1 MRRPLLLL
9 GLGAAALLAASW
21 TRAADSVPTSA
32 GRVRGFVRLDGT
44 GPKLAPRPITK
55 DQAVCGHDAHEPVAL
70 LTDEKGGVRNA
81 VVLLRPENGAA
92 PAPSVGAP
100 ALIRQNGCEY
110 SPHVQI
116 VPVGTK
122 LKIVNEDDLMHNIH
136 GYDERGETLF
146 NLAQPLRGLSNNF
159 TLKSPGVLRMVCDS
173 GHPWM
178 RAFVV
183 AADTPWFA
191 VTGEDGS
198 FTLEGVPPG
207 KYRLELWHEY
217 LGRSQQTVT
226 VQASGEARVA
236 FALRAPAEQLAK

>member
-1 MRRPLLLL
+1 MKWPAVVSSIVAVCLI
-9 GLGAAALLAASW
+9 ALA
-21 TRAADSVPTSA
+21 RAHAGDGVAPA
-32 GRVRGFVRLDGT
+32 GRVRGLVKLDGAA
-44 GPKLAPRPITK
+44 PRLAPRAITK
-55 DQAVCGHDAHEPVAL
+55 DHSVCGHDAHEPVAL
-70 LTDEKGGVRNA
+70 LTDAAGGVRNA
-81 VVLLRPENGAA
+81 VVLLRPANGAA
-92 PAPSVGAP
+92 PAPAPGAT
-100 ALIRQNGCEY
+100 ALIQQNGCEY
-110 SPHVQI
+110 EPHVQV
-116 VPVGTK
+116 VPVGTR

-146 NLAQPLRGLSNNF
+146 NLAQPLKGLSNNF

-207 KYRLELWHEY
+207 NYRLELWHEY
-217 LGRSQQTVT
+217 LGRSQQAVTVT
-226 VQASGEARVA
+226 SSGEARVA
-236 FALRAPAEQLAK
+236 FAIRAPAEQLAK

>member
-1 MRRPLLLL
+1 MRRPVVLL
-9 GLGAAALLAASW
+9 GLVAAALLATSW
-21 TRAADSVPTSA
+21 TRAADSIPAGA
-32 GRVRGFVRLDGT
+32 GRVRGVVKLDGV

-55 DQAVCGHDAHEPVAL
+55 DQSVCGHDAHEPVAL
-70 LTDEKGGVRNA
+70 LTDAKGGVRNA
-81 VVLLRPENGAA
+81 AVLLRPENGTP
-92 PAPSVGAP
+92 PAPPVGAP
-100 ALIRQNGCEY
+100 ALIQQNGCEY
-110 SPHVQI
+110 SPHVQV

-146 NLAQPLRGLSNNF
+146 NLAQPLKGLTNSY

-191 VTGEDGS
+191 VTAEDGS

-207 KYRLELWHEY
+207 KYRLEIWHEY

-236 FALRAPAEQLAK
+236 FALRAPPEQLAK

>member
-1 MRRPLLLL
+1 MRRTLVLL
-9 GLGAAALLAASW
+9 GLGTAVLFATAG
-21 TRAADSVPTSA
+21 ADSIPAGA
-32 GRVRGFVRLDGT
+32 GRVRGVVKLDGVC
-44 GPKLAPRPITK
+44 PKLASRPITK
-55 DQAVCGHDAHEPVAL
+55 DQSVCGHDAHEPVAL
-70 LTDEKGGVRNA
+70 LADAKGGVRNA
-81 VVLLRPENGAA
+81 AVLLRPENGAS
-92 PAPSVGAP
+92 PAPPVGAP
-100 ALIRQNGCEY
+100 ALIQQNGCEY
-110 SPHVQI
+110 SPHVQ
-116 VPVGTK
+116 VVSVGTK

-146 NLAQPLRGLSNNF
+146 NLAQPLKGLANNY
-159 TLKSPGVLRMVCDS
+159 TLKSPGVVRMVCDS

-191 VTGEDGS
+191 ITAEDGS

-207 KYRLELWHEY
+207 KYRLEIWHEY

-236 FALRAPAEQLAK
+236 FALRAPPEQLAK